1 MFISTD
7 DEVQLLL
14 ETLIE
19 FKSKKLYDEGVDQES
34 VKEKYI

>member
-1 MFISTD
+1 MMKFNFYSR
-7 DEVQLLL
+7 L
-14 ETLIE
+14 LIE